1 MNRPLAMLAVL
12 ALGLAGCG
20 GPAGVAVTGTVTLDG
35 KALPGAMVSFR
46 PTGLKTEGLGGTA
59 RTGPDGKYTIQEARG
74 GKGIASGDYIV
85 VISRRLRPDSSA
97 PPLDVAPMD
106 SDARET
112 LPGKYSDSTLST
124 LRATVSKDKPVHD
137 FALVK
142 K

>member
-1 MNRPLAMLAVL
+1 MNRLL
-12 ALGLAGCG
+12 ALFAALALSAVGCG
-20 GPAGVAVTGTVTLDG
+20 GPAKVAVTGTVTFDG
-35 KALPGAMVSFR
+35 KALPGAMVTFR
-46 PTGLKTEGLGGTA
+46 PTGLTTEGLGGTA
-59 RTGPDGKYTIQEARG
+59 VTGPDGKYTIQEARG

-85 VISRRLRPDSSA
+85 VISRRLRRDGSA

-112 LPGKYSDSTLST
+112 LLGKYSDPTASI
-124 LRATVSKDKPVHD
+124 LRATVSKEKAVHD